1 MHVSVQAVASNMVG
15 TLRRPHEMGKGKDR
29 LLGNKMLSDM
39 QGSCEEAELA
49 ASYLFQCQQ
58 L

>member
-29 LLGNKMLSDM
+29 LLGNKMQAVGNAGL
-39 QGSCEEAELA
+39 L
-49 ASYLFQCQQ
+49 
-58 L
+58 